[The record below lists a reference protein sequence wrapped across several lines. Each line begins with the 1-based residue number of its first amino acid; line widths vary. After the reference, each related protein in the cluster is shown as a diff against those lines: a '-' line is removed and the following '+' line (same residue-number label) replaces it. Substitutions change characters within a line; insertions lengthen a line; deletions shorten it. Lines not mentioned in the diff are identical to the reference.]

1 VTAPTLGVEEEYLLV
16 DPTGGRPVAASEAV
30 RGRSGTPLQ
39 AELLQAQV
47 EAVTPVCSSLDE
59 LAGHLR
65 LLRTSAAA
73 AAADADCGIIASGTA
88 PVAPSAPP
96 PVTRT
101 TRYRQIQA
109 DAPQLV
115 EEQLINGMHVHVGVP
130 DRATAVGVLNHLRPW
145 LPTLVALGA
154 NSPVW
159 QGHDTGF
166 DSWRTIV
173 SGRWPTTGI
182 PPSFS
187 DDLDYD
193 TRIDALCRNQV
204 IRDRAQI
211 YWLARPSER
220 WPTIEVRAPDIQ
232 PTVDDAVALAGIIR
246 ALVATLLQAH
256 QDKIPA
262 PEPPPERLS
271 GALWRSARHGLGGSL
286 DDVTGRLRPARTV
299 LDDLLTAIA
308 PALAASGDERR
319 VRDYTGRLL
328 HHGTPAQ
335 RQRRVL
341 QTGGTTALTAALLQ
355 EFAAGRPDQSPAVT
369 A

>member
-16 DPTGGRPVAASEAV
+16 DPIGGRPVAASETV
-30 RGRSGTPLQ
+30 RGRSGTPLH

-47 EAVTPVCSSLDE
+47 EAITPVCSSLDE

-65 LLRTSAAA
+65 LLRASAAA
-73 AAADADCGIIASGTA
+73 AAAEAGCGIIACGTA
-88 PVAPSAPP
+88 PVTPTGPP
-96 PVTRT
+96 PVTGT
-101 TRYRQIQA
+101 ARYRQIQA

-115 EEQLINGMHVHVGVP
+115 EEQLINGMHVHIGVP
-130 DRATAVGVLNHLRPW
+130 DRAAAVGVLNHLRPW
-145 LPTLVALGA
+145 LPMLVALGA

-166 DSWRTIV
+166 DSWRTII
-173 SGRWPTTGI
+173 SSRWPTTGI

-193 TRIDALCRNQV
+193 TRLDALCRNQV
-204 IRDRAQI
+204 IRDRAQV

-220 WPTIEVRAPDIQ
+220 WPTIEVRAPDVQ

-246 ALVATLLQAH
+246 ALVTTLLQAH
-256 QDKIPA
+256 REKIPA
-262 PEPPPERLS
+262 PEPPPELLS

-286 DDVTGRLRPARTV
+286 DEATGRLRPARAV

-308 PALAASGDERR
+308 PALAAGGDEHR
-319 VRDYTGRLL
+319 VHAYARRLL
-328 HHGTPAQ
+328 QHGNPAQ
-335 RQRRVL
+335 HQRRIL
-341 QTGGTTALTAALLQ
+341 HAGGTAALTSALLQ
-355 EFAAGRPDQSPAVT
+355 QFPSSRCPGPDSTP
-369 A
+369 